1 MTEVKIIMSAIKCPE
16 CGGMI
21 QVAADAMLGEVIEC
35 FDCSA
40 ELEIISLSPLS
51 VELAPEIEE
60 DWGE

>member
-1 MTEVKIIMSAIKCPE
+1 MSAIECPE

-21 QVAADAMLGEVIEC
+21 QVAADAMLGEVVEC